1 VSPKLG
7 VNGAPNFMNL
17 FAGAPEKWASEV
29 VELILIQNG
38 GFKL

>member
-1 VSPKLG
+1 VG
-7 VNGAPNFMNL
+7 VNGAPGFMNL
-17 FAGAPEKWASEV
+17 FARAPEKWASED